1 MSIGSTPRL
10 RELGILRALG
20 LDDRGSLRLNLL
32 EQLPV
37 LALATV
43 TGALTGVLVAQWLSP
58 ALGIDRIVA
67 GIVPVSVVIDWGL
80 IAWMVLALVA
90 AVTVAVVIFVGVD
103 HRRAVTN
110 ALRMGG
116 G

>member
-1 MSIGSTPRL
+1 
-10 RELGILRALG
+10 
-20 LDDRGSLRLNLL
+20 
-32 EQLPV
+32 
-37 LALATV
+37 
-43 TGALTGVLVAQWLSP
+43 
-58 ALGIDRIVA
+58 
-67 GIVPVSVVIDWGL
+67 VVIDWGL

>member
-1 MSIGSTPRL
+1 
-10 RELGILRALG
+10 
-20 LDDRGSLRLNLL
+20 
-32 EQLPV
+32 
-37 LALATV
+37 
-43 TGALTGVLVAQWLSP
+43 LSP